1 MRYSFPIVLILL
13 FMFRNFMKKGDRK
26 QRDADRLFWERE
38 SKANSVR
45 KQDIEHLHYITIP
58 ENLPAIA
65 TDNFRINEL
74 LQQFEGMRAKKI
86 LNLTGM
92 SNTDIK
98 MKYGAANLP
107 FLSECDDNFTELA
120 RITAALGHMLID
132 CNLTD
137 EAAFFLE
144 LGIQWGSDI
153 STNYTDLAA
162 IYKQNSSPQK
172 ITNLINE
179 ANKLNSLSKDIII
192 KKLQAIL

>member
-1 MRYSFPIVLILL
+1 MRYLFPIVLILL

-98 MKYGAANLP
+98 MEYGAANLP

-132 CNLTD
+132 YNLTD
-137 EAAFFLE
+137 EAVFFLE
-144 LGIQWGSDI
+144 LGMQWGSDI

-172 ITNLINE
+172 ITDLINE

-192 KKLQAIL
+192 KKLQAFL